1 VTYFGIE
8 ATPLIAPMLH
18 APLAG
23 PPMATQSL
31 AGIPYFG
38 PLPTPTGSTGSALT
52 APAVAAE
59 AMRQQAA
66 ALLQRCYRWLE
77 AAVTVVPQTAGFV
90 PPLVTAV
97 AQYEAQQY
105 DACLAQTAAVI
116 TAVRQLQLSVP
127 TLPPL

>member
-1 VTYFGIE
+1 VTFYGAD
-8 ATPLIAPMLH
+8 ATPLITPMLH
-18 APLAG
+18 APMTG
-23 PPMATQSL
+23 PPMATQSMAGNPYTGPASTAPAL
-31 AGIPYFG
+31 A
-38 PLPTPTGSTGSALT
+38 
-52 APAVAAE
+52 APAVAVE

-105 DACLAQTAAVI
+105 DACLVQTAAVI